1 MIAIEITAA
10 IDAAGTT
17 QTFCVA
23 DDRLVTGAA
32 DTPAHT
38 AFEPRVLDPGSIGLA
53 AYSDG
58 RTGGA
63 TRLETGEIVLANA
76 DGALDG
82 WINYSCDGRP
92 VTIRQGAAGDAYPS
106 AWTVLLA
113 GTAAGIEAAGDKL
126 VVRLR
131 DRQYLF
137 DKPVCGTPY
146 AGTNSLPNGLEGTAD
161 DIKGRKKPR
170 GWGKVFNFAAP
181 CVNTSRVIFETGACQ
196 SVDVVYEGGN
206 ALIKG
211 ADYTSQA
218 DMEANVPAAGYF
230 RCWPS
235 GGYFRIP
242 ATPSAQ
248 ITADV
253 TYSTAGNST
262 AAQILKALALSA
274 GLTSGEI
281 SSGDV
286 TALDTACA
294 YVLGIV
300 ADDDTPHRQAMD
312 AIANSIGAWYG
323 FDGTGVLRMGRLAAP
338 SGTPALEIGEYDV
351 LSIER
356 RPSADGDGL
365 PIWRATCAYAKNSTV
380 QTSGLVAAATAARR
394 AWVAEEYRRTVSEDA
409 AAKTQWLL
417 AGEMDAETL
426 ITAAA
431 DAAAEATRLRDLYK
445 VRRDVFDVAV
455 PAAAAAGIEMM
466 SVVRLTHPRYGL
478 AAGRD
483 FRLIGRTLDLAAAR
497 IVLALWG

>member
-1 MIAIEITAA
+1 MIAIELTAA

-17 QTFCVA
+17 QALCVA

-32 DTPAHT
+32 DTPAHV
-38 AFEPRVLDPGSIGLA
+38 AFDPRLIDPGSIGLA

-63 TRLETGEIVLANA
+63 TRLETGEIVVANA

-82 WINYSCDGRP
+82 WIGWSFDGRP
-92 VTIRQGAAGDAYPS
+92 VVIRQGEAGAAYPA
-106 AWTVLLA
+106 AWSTLLA
-113 GTAAGIEAAGDKL
+113 ATAEGIEATGDRI

-137 DKPVCGTPY
+137 DTPVCAIPY
-146 AGTNSLPNGLEGTAD
+146 AGSNSLPNGLEGTAD
-161 DIKGRKKPR
+161 DVKGRKKPR
-170 GWGKVFNFAAP
+170 GWGKVLNFAAP
-181 CVNTSRVIFETGACQ
+181 CVNTSRVIFEVGACQ
-196 SVDVVYEGGN
+196 SVDVAYEGGN
-206 ALIKG
+206 ALSKG

-218 DMEANVPAAGYF
+218 DMESNVPAAGYF
-230 RCWPS
+230 RCWPA

-253 TYSTAGNST
+253 TYSTSGNST

-274 GLTSGEI
+274 GLSSGEI

-300 ADDDTPHRQAMD
+300 LADDTPHRRAMD
-312 AIANSIGAWYG
+312 AIAASIGAWYG
-323 FDGTGVLRMGRLAAP
+323 FDGAGTLRMGRLAAP
-338 SGTPALEIGEYDV
+338 SGTPALAIEDYDV

-356 RPSADGDGL
+356 RPPADGAGIPL
-365 PIWRATCAYAKNSTV
+365 WRATVAFQRNHTV
-380 QTSGLVAAATAARR
+380 QAAGLLGAVTAARR
-394 AWVAEEYRRTVSEDA
+394 AWVAEEYRRVVAEDA
-409 AAKTQWLL
+409 AVKTQWLL
-417 AGEMDAETL
+417 AGELEAETL

-431 DAAAEATRLRDLYK
+431 DAGAEAARLRDLYK
-445 VRRDVFDVAV
+445 VRRDIFDVAV
-455 PAAAAAGIEMM
+455 PAAAAAGIELM
-466 SVVRLTHPRYGL
+466 SVVRVTCPRYGL
-478 AAGRD
+478 GAGRD
-483 FRLIGRTLDLAAAR
+483 FRLIGRALELSAGR
-497 IVLALWG
+497 IVLSLWG